1 MVGEILAG
9 LCLGPSLLG
18 RFAPELQAFLLP
30 ASVAP
35 FLGILAQIG
44 VILFMFIV
52 GLELDT
58 GLLRKRS
65 HATLAISHASIVAP
79 FLLGAT
85 FALWLYPRMSS
96 SDVPFT
102 VFALFAGVSVSVTAF
117 PHVVLRPAHV
127 LWVADNPHECFVT
140 APRDVVESHTP
151 IALRFLAVL
160 DAMVRLYHRS
170 DCDSQRDHFD
180 VNFWFHGADFATAL
194 EQRQRAR
201 ILEANGRD
209 VPSYLSRFVGN
220 VTP

>member
-1 MVGEILAG
+1 MTT
-9 LCLGPSLLG
+9 
-18 RFAPELQAFLLP
+18 ELQRLDVAEVAKRVRAAIRAAQKAGTMP
-30 ASVAP
+30 GAAKVSVTTDR
-35 FLGILAQIG
+35 FSMGCR
-44 VILFMFIV
+44 
-52 GLELDT
+52 LD
-58 GLLRKRS
+58 
-65 HATLAISHASIVAP
+65 
-79 FLLGAT
+79 
-85 FALWLYPRMSS
+85 
-96 SDVPFT
+96 
-102 VFALFAGVSVSVTAF
+102 VSVTAF